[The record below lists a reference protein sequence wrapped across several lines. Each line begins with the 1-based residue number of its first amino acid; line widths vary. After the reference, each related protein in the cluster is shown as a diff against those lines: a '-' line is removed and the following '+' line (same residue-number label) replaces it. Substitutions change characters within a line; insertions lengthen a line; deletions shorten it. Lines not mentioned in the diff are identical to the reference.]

1 MPTAI
6 FQLQFLLNMSKNNLI
21 LNNKQLINFQEKNK
35 FSLKLL
41 NNLDLILKWLQTLL
55 DKEKLVSSNT
65 FLNIRKLEFPKLRK
79 SLVGVLI
86 SLD

>member
-35 FSLKLL
+35 FSLKFL